1 MVRVETNLYWLL
13 PLYQNIYVM
22 RFYIYSSV
30 SMASREA
37 PEASSASNLEVGSAG
52 SLWIQLTIPSLAW
65 DFIHQECKISLAVED
80 SSMSFDRQQNFNKF
94 SLRIRNIRSRCER
107 LTEGGSWVADMCKGL
122 DIACN
127 KPLFPQL
134 VLRNTEE
141 LTESRYTI
149 HITIIWSYFLC
160 IYLQSYKQHAL
171 VKGDET

>member
-1 MVRVETNLYWLL
+1 
-13 PLYQNIYVM
+13 M

-149 HITIIWSYFLC
+149 HITII
-160 IYLQSYKQHAL
+160 
-171 VKGDET
+171 